1 MEEYHLIS
9 LYGSNKYL
17 ENRINDS
24 IIKFYFLDLYD
35 YVLY

>member
-1 MEEYHLIS
+1 MEEYHLNS

-17 ENRINDS
+17 ENRIKDS